1 MGDQS
6 GSQVSGNGGRGEVC
20 AGRNNPEF
28 PPGSVRFAMSLNFL
42 GTVRFVQNWSAEES
56 SGLNYVFNVREK
68 PLK

>member
-1 MGDQS
+1 MRGQS

-28 PPGSVRFAMSLNFL
+28 PPRSVRFVMSLNFL

-56 SGLNYVFNVREK
+56 S
-68 PLK
+68 